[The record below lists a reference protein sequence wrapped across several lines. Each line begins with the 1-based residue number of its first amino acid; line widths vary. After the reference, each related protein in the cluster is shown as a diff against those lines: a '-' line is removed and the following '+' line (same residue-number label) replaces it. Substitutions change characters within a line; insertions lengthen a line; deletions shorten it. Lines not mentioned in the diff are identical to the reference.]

1 MNQAQKS
8 AVKIEG
14 QFNPRLFAE
23 TMARIFSEKY
33 QVKVTVESVE
43 RIEDEKTA

>member
-1 MNQAQKS
+1 MEQTPKP
-8 AVKIEG
+8 AVRIEG

-33 QVKVTVESVE
+33 KVKVTVKSVE

>member
-1 MNQAQKS
+1 MNQAQKQ
-8 AVKIEG
+8 AVRIEG

-33 QVKVTVESVE
+33 GVKVTVESVE
-43 RIEDEKTA
+43 RIGDEKTA